1 MSDIE
6 SFQFF
11 MSPAVDEGIAL
22 RLLGEL
28 MGMPIESIDIPMEQ
42 AKAFA
47 QVSSYSEGFEQG
59 FLISWRRDGARQIDQ
74 KGAVGQLSSHLKISA
89 LLEPSSESE
98 CWRLYTP
105 NGPQEVNV
113 RYLSD
118 GIEVKPKE

>member
-1 MSDIE
+1 MSDVE

-11 MSPAVDEGIAL
+11 VSPFVDEAMAL

-28 MGMPIESIDIPMEQ
+28 MGMLIESIDIPTER
-42 AKAFA
+42 ASAFA

-74 KGAVGQLSSHLKISA
+74 NQVVGQLSSHLKISA
-89 LLEPSSESE
+89 LLEPSSETE

-105 NGPQEVNV
+105 HGPQEVNV

-118 GIEVKPKE
+118 GIEVKTIV